1 MNKNKKYKGY
11 AGAGQ
16 PLFDNRT
23 FRAYFE
29 QRIDEMIKNS
39 ILDHFSTMVFCPTV
53 TLVSELATPHL

>member
-1 MNKNKKYKGY
+1 MSKKRKYKGY

-23 FRAYFE
+23 FLAFFE

-39 ILDHFSTMVFCPTV
+39 ILDHFSTMVYRY
-53 TLVSELATPHL
+53 